1 MNKISSLL
9 QSYVKPDILSKE
21 CDIYIAFEI
30 TNFGGKYLRKSME
43 ENMKKLFAML
53 FVTLLVVTLFTGCG
67 KPGNYVSINTKTI
80 RFGTYDELEE
90 YTKNIDTSKY
100 MILTDYESKIR
111 STIFYN
117 LVLIKKAKNENY
129 EVFQFSDESM
139 LKEYE
144 QRVDSTKK
152 VYYYYINNFCY
163 LIVVSENTN
172 KSPIAV
178 KEILQNDE
186 NYIVIAEDD
195 NLLMVPKNI
204 AEFAIS
210 NENNILNFETT
221 DGKVTKAIFC
231 ITKEMQDTI
240 N

>member
-1 MNKISSLL
+1 
-9 QSYVKPDILSKE
+9 
-21 CDIYIAFEI
+21 
-30 TNFGGKYLRKSME
+30 
-43 ENMKKLFAML
+43 
-53 FVTLLVVTLFTGCG
+53 
-67 KPGNYVSINTKTI
+67 
-80 RFGTYDELEE
+80 
-90 YTKNIDTSKY
+90 
-100 MILTDYESKIR
+100 
-111 STIFYN
+111 
-117 LVLIKKAKNENY
+117 
-129 EVFQFSDESM
+129 M

-163 LIVVSENTN
+163 LIVVSENIN

-231 ITKEMQDTI
+231 ITKVMQDTI